1 MEPTPNIN
9 FEEDVAQAVPQ
20 AADLRAISNLASRL
34 VSIDQTIARTQELL
48 DGLTKQKSEIENVKL
63 PDMMLQLGLKDFT
76 LSDGSKVVVKDVLRG
91 SIPTMNAIE
100 KEDDPIAKDAM
111 LARRKAA
118 FTWLRAHNADSLIKN
133 TLTCEFGKG
142 QDEVAKA
149 MLEKLRKEGHKAKCE
164 EAVHPSTLN
173 SYLRDE
179 HKKGTDLPVDAFAL
193 FVGKQAEI
201 KAPKSKN

>member
-1 MEPTPNIN
+1 MDNPNIN
-9 FEEDVAQAVPQ
+9 FEEDVEAAAPQ
-20 AADLRAISNLASRL
+20 AADLRAISSLASRL
-34 VSIDQTIARTQELL
+34 NSLDQTITKTQELL
-48 DGLTKQKSEIENVKL
+48 EGLIKQKTEIENVKL

-76 LSDGSKVVVKDVLRG
+76 LSDGSKIVIKDVLRG
-91 SIPTMNAIE
+91 SIPTATAIE
-100 KEDDPIAKDAM
+100 KEEDPVLKDAM
-111 LARRKAA
+111 IARRKAA
-118 FTWLRAHNADSLIKN
+118 FDWLRKHNAESLIKN

-173 SYLRDE
+173 SYLRDL
-179 HKKGTDLPVDAFAL
+179 HKKGTDIPVDPFAL
-193 FVGKQAEI
+193 FVGKQAEL